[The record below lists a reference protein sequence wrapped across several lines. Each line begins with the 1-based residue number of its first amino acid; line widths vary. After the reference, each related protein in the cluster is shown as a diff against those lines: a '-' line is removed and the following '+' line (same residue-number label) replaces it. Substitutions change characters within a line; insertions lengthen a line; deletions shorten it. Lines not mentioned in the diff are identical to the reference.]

1 MSSMKTLVRPGLA
14 AGAIALAVA
23 LGGCSGA
30 SSDPGAASAS
40 AQLPAPVIADLTTIE
55 GTTVTVPVGGAVDLV
70 GDDETFTDWTA
81 DIDDPEVVSFTP
93 GKKDASASFNPG
105 LTALSEGDSAVTLT
119 NSSTGQKVEFE
130 VEVTAKG

>member
-1 MSSMKTLVRPGLA
+1 MTAPRPVRMALA
-14 AGAIALAVA
+14 AVSLALLVAVA
-23 LGGCSGA
+23 GCSGA
-30 SSDPGAASAS
+30 SSTPATTRPP
-40 AQLPAPVIADLTTIE
+40 AQLPAPVIADLTEID

-70 GDDETFTDWTA
+70 GDDKTFTDWTA

-105 LTALSEGDSAVTLT
+105 LTALSEGDSSVTLT

-130 VEVTAKG
+130 VEVTAER

>member
-1 MSSMKTLVRPGLA
+1 MTAPRPVRTALA
-14 AGAIALAVA
+14 AASLALLVALA
-23 LGGCSGA
+23 GCSGA
-30 SSDPGAASAS
+30 SSTPATTSAS
-40 AQLPAPVIADLTTIE
+40 AQLPAPVIADLTEID